1 MLWKNQCILQH
12 NKLAPSMLKD
22 QVGASALMEKPIHVT
37 MNEPTPN
44 IIEDKASVGAPMKKP
59 INVATNEL
67 DPCMLKEQVQT
78 S

>member
-1 MLWKNQCILQH
+1 
-12 NKLAPSMLKD
+12 
-22 QVGASALMEKPIHVT
+22 MEKPIHVT

-44 IIEDKASVGAPMKKP
+44 IIEDKASVSAPMKKP

-67 DPCMLKEQVQT
+67 DLCMLKEQVQT